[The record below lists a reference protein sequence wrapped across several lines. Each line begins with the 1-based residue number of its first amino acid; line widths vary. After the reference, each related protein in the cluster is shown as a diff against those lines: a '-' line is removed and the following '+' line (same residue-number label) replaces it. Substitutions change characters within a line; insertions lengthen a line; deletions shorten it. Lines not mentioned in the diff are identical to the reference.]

1 MVAAKFG
8 QSPYDYLFSPDGNMK
23 LSVDELCYDLYMA
36 IEKQARE
43 KYENDL
49 KAKGFK
55 LGKKP

>member
-8 QSPYDYLFSPDGNMK
+8 QSPYDYLFSPEGNMR
-23 LSVDELCYDLYMA
+23 LSVDELCYDLNSE

-55 LGKKP
+55 LEKKP